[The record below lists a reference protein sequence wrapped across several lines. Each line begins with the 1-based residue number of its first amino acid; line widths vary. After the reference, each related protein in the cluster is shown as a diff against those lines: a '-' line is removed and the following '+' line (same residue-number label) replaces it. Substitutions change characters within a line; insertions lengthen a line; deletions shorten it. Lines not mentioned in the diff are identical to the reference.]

1 MRFPAPRICIYSL
14 IFWFLRLLLGIVPTG
29 LRPRMAIS
37 DPPEDLV
44 IGNPGAILRPRA
56 VSVVAADI
64 FGEPHVWVV

>member
-1 MRFPAPRICIYSL
+1 M
-14 IFWFLRLLLGIVPTG
+14 LLGIVPTG
-29 LRPRMAIS
+29 LQPRMAIS

-56 VSVVAADI
+56 VSVVAAVI